1 MVASADGR
9 AARDGRAGGL
19 GSEADTLMLTEL
31 RALADAVLLG
41 TGTVRAEGY
50 ARLVAHPDRVAR
62 RRAAGLADTPV
73 AVLISRCVR
82 RAVGRR
88 AVRGRRTSP
97 CSSTRAPA
105 GTCRRRSP
113 RRSSSSTSTT
123 PPPPPRWPT
132 CARAGVRALLCE
144 GGPTLNRS
152 LLAAGLVDELFL
164 TIAPLLTGDDEP
176 LRIVQGAPLAA
187 PSRLAL
193 AWALRHGDE
202 IYLRYEVRHGG

>member
-19 GSEADTLMLTEL
+19 GSDADTLMLTEL

-62 RRAAGLADTPV
+62 RRAAGLAETPL
-73 AVLISRCVR
+73 AVLISRRFDFPWDARLFTAEDQPVLLYAGAPDDVPAEVAAPVEVVPLDEPSPAAAMADL
-82 RAVGRR
+82 RAR
-88 AVRGRRTSP
+88 
-97 CSSTRAPA
+97 
-105 GTCRRRSP
+105 
-113 RRSSSSTSTT
+113 
-123 PPPPPRWPT
+123 
-132 CARAGVRALLCE
+132 GVRALLCE

-152 LLAAGLVDELFL
+152 LLAAGVVDELFL
-164 TIAPLLTGDDEP
+164 TISPLLTGDDEQ

-187 PSRLAL
+187 PSRLGL
-193 AWALRHGDE
+193 VWTLRHGDE
-202 IYLRYEVRHGG
+202 IYLRYAVQHDG